1 MSMGRTQW
9 TFLQKPVKTL
19 ELLREWGLDN
29 LPVCMAKTQYSFSH
43 EATEL
48 GAPTGF
54 TLPIRELRLNSGAG
68 FIVAVCG
75 SMMTMPGLPIRPAA
89 MDMDM
94 DEDGRLTGVFS
105 DGSEDLRQLKA
116 SDEGVR
122 LRIDHADDLWTLAQ
136 ICRVGSNLGML
147 SHRRDSTTGTQEGGR
162 AKSAER
168 KPMWIEIDVSE
179 CSFQAFTDNLRVHG
193 VISEAKIDIG
203 SHHTHIIAPGDEVE
217 ISFEGGLPEV
227 DRELVKSALAAGTQ
241 PKAGLVVVENDE
253 VLIFEVSGHGIRDLS
268 SFSMR
273 GGGKRADDSTGVRR
287 GFFERVARETKMVFP
302 DQMPL
307 VICGPGMA
315 REQFEGMLRAVGAEN
330 QILNAATSI
339 GGRAAANEVLAV
351 GAADAVLGEHE
362 LVRQVRAIE
371 DGLTRI
377 STNGAVSY
385 GLNAIEEA
393 SEQGAVETL
402 IVEASL
408 LRSDDRSIR
417 SRWDGITSA
426 VTTNRGEVIQASI
439 DHDAGQQL
447 VGMGGAIALLRW
459 KVD

>member
-1 MSMGRTQW
+1 MR
-9 TFLQKPVKTL
+9 
-19 ELLREWGLDN
+19 R
-29 LPVCMAKTQYSFSH
+29 
-43 EATEL
+43 
-48 GAPTGF
+48 
-54 TLPIRELRLNSGAG
+54 
-68 FIVAVCG
+68 
-75 SMMTMPGLPIRPAA
+75 
-89 MDMDM
+89 
-94 DEDGRLTGVFS
+94 
-105 DGSEDLRQLKA
+105 LKA

-122 LRIDHADDLWTLAQ
+122 LRVDSPDDLWTLAQ
-136 ICRVGSNLGML
+136 VCRAGANLGML

-168 KPMWIEIDVSE
+168 KPMWIEIEVSE
-179 CSFQAFTDNLRVHG
+179 CAFQPFTDNLRVHG

-203 SHHTHIIAPGDEVE
+203 SHHTHLVSPGDEVE
-217 ISFEGGLPEV
+217 VSFEGGLPEV
-227 DRELVKSALAAGTQ
+227 DRALIETALAAGTQ

-253 VLIFEVSGHGIRDLS
+253 VLIFEVTAHGIRDVS

-287 GFFERVARETKMVFP
+287 GFFERVARETKLVFS

-307 VICGPGMA
+307 VLCGPGMA
-315 REQFEGMLRAVGAEN
+315 REQFEGMLRALGSEN
-330 QILNAATSI
+330 QILNTATSI
-339 GGRAAANEVLAV
+339 GGRAAANEVLAG

-371 DGLTRI
+371 DGLSRI

-385 GLNAIEEA
+385 GRAAIANAA
-393 SEQGAVETL
+393 EQGAVETL
-402 IVEASL
+402 VIDASL
-408 LRSDDRSIR
+408 LRAEDRDVRGALERIVADVEVS
-417 SRWDGITSA
+417 
-426 VTTNRGEVIQASI
+426 RGEVIQASV